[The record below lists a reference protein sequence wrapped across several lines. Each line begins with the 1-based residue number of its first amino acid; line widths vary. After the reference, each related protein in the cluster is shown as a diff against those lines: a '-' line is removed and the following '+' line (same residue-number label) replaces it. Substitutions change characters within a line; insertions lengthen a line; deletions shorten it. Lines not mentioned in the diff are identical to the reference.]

1 MLASQSLQALQIRQD
16 LSLSGRASSELEML
30 SSHLQ
35 GQWFDHLLTSGV
47 FYPSLFDRRETR
59 GSGFPGGSAGKEFP
73 CNGGDLGL
81 IPGLG
86 RSPGE
91 SKDYPLQYSGLENA
105 MDCIAHEV
113 AKSQT

>member
-1 MLASQSLQALQIRQD
+1 MI
-16 LSLSGRASSELEML
+16 SS
-30 SSHLQ
+30 
-35 GQWFDHLLTSGV
+35 LTSGV

-59 GSGFPGGSAGKEFP
+59 GSGFPGGSAGKEFT

-113 AKSQT
+113 AKSPLRLWWV